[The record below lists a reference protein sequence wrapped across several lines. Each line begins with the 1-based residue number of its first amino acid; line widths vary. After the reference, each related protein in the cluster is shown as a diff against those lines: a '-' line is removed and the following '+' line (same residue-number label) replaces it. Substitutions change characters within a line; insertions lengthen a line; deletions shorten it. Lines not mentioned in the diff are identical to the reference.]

1 MADDINTLAD
11 VTSEIAVLN
20 ELIAKHIGEHV
31 TNVDIRFDAPN
42 AQETPTTPTL
52 HLFMYLIHEDLSIR
66 QSMQSSYNAQAAA
79 YDTPY
84 ARIRCLY
91 LATYWESSSG
101 DSTSPDTQA
110 SSQTILKLTE
120 TLRAL
125 LCMRRHNDFKNYQI
139 RVIEPEALNS
149 LGNFWQALDN
159 KPRAIINFAVTLPV
173 SIVHPNTNAEAGP
186 PILETIMQSTQ
197 QSGASLE
204 KLEQLLFDRLV
215 VALGNTSTARTQLAK
230 VAVHAAPLPASA
242 GATAQNMQVIVS
254 GVALEDH
261 VTALNTAIT
270 AWNGESLQQDGQTV
284 LLNEVTSTLASVKP
298 ASPTV

>member
-1 MADDINTLAD
+1 MADEPT
-11 VTSEIAVLN
+11 EIAVLN

-31 TNVDIRFDAPN
+31 TDVDIRFDAPN

-66 QSMQSSYNAQAAA
+66 QSMQNSYNPQTAT
-79 YDTPY
+79 YDVPY

-91 LATYWESSSG
+91 LATYWDSSSS
-101 DSTSPDTQA
+101 DSSSPDTQA

-125 LCMRRHNDFKNYQI
+125 LCMRRHDDFKNYQI

-173 SIVHPNTNAEAGP
+173 SIVHPATAAEAGQ
-186 PILETIMQSTQ
+186 PILETLMQTTQ
-197 QSGASLE
+197 QSGAALE
-204 KLEQLLFDRLV
+204 KLEQLLFNRLV
-215 VALGNTSTARTQLAK
+215 AALGNTSTARRQLAK
-230 VAVHAAPLPASA
+230 VAVHVAPLPASDDE
-242 GATAQNMQVIVS
+242 TVQNIQVMVS
-254 GVALEDH
+254 GVTQDANL
-261 VTALNTAIT
+261 TALNTEIT
-270 AWNGESLQQDGQTV
+270 AWSGESLTQNNQA
-284 LLNEVTSTLASVKP
+284 LLLSEVTSTLAAVALTPP
-298 ASPTV
+298 AS

>member
-1 MADDINTLAD
+1 MVDDTATDI
-11 VTSEIAVLN
+11 TSEIAVLN

-66 QSMQSSYNAQAAA
+66 QSMQSSYNPQAAA

-173 SIVHPNTNAEAGP
+173 SIVHPNSNAEAGP
-186 PILETIMQSTQ
+186 PILETLMQSTQ
-197 QSGASLE
+197 QTGASLE
-204 KLEQLLFDRLV
+204 KLEQLLFNRLV
-215 VALGNTSTARTQLAK
+215 VAMGNTSTARMQLAK

-242 GATAQNMQVIVS
+242 DASVQNMQVIVS
-254 GVALEDH
+254 GVVLSANLSALS
-261 VTALNTAIT
+261 TAIT
-270 AWNGESLQQDGQTV
+270 AWSGESLQLDGQT
-284 LLNEVTSTLASVKP
+284 LLLSEVTNTLAGVT
-298 ASPTV
+298 PTPPTA

>member
-1 MADDINTLAD
+1 MVDDTATDI
-11 VTSEIAVLN
+11 TSEIAVLN

-42 AQETPTTPTL
+42 AQEAPTTPTL

-66 QSMQSSYNAQAAA
+66 QSMQSSYNPQAAA

-204 KLEQLLFDRLV
+204 KLEQLLFNRLV
-215 VALGNTSTARTQLAK
+215 VAMGNTSTARTELAK
-230 VAVHAAPLPASA
+230 VAVHVAPLPASA
-242 GATAQNMQVIVS
+242 DASVQNMQVIVS
-254 GVALEDH
+254 GVVLSTNLSALD
-261 VTALNTAIT
+261 TAIT
-270 AWNGESLQQDGQTV
+270 AWSGESLQLDGQT
-284 LLNEVTSTLASVKP
+284 LLLSEVTNTLAGVTVTPP
-298 ASPTV
+298 AA

>member
-1 MADDINTLAD
+1 MVDDTATDI
-11 VTSEIAVLN
+11 TSEIAVLN

-42 AQETPTTPTL
+42 AQEAPTTPTL
-52 HLFMYLIHEDLSIR
+52 HLFMYLIYEDLSIR
-66 QSMQSSYNAQAAA
+66 QSMQSSYNPQAAA

-173 SIVHPNTNAEAGP
+173 SIVHPNTSAEAGP

-204 KLEQLLFDRLV
+204 KLEQLLFNRLV
-215 VALGNTSTARTQLAK
+215 VAMGNTSTARTELAK
-230 VAVHAAPLPASA
+230 VAVHVAPLPASA
-242 GATAQNMQVIVS
+242 DASVQNMQVIVS
-254 GVALEDH
+254 GVVLSTNLSALD
-261 VTALNTAIT
+261 TAIT
-270 AWNGESLQQDGQTV
+270 AWSGESLQLDGQT
-284 LLNEVTSTLASVKP
+284 LLLSEVTNTLAGVTVTPP
-298 ASPTV
+298 AA

>member
-1 MADDINTLAD
+1 MVDDTATDI
-11 VTSEIAVLN
+11 TSEIAVLN

-42 AQETPTTPTL
+42 AQEAPTTPTL

-66 QSMQSSYNAQAAA
+66 QSMQSSYNPQAAA

-204 KLEQLLFDRLV
+204 KLEQLLFNRLV
-215 VALGNTSTARTQLAK
+215 VAMGNTSTARTELAK
-230 VAVHAAPLPASA
+230 VAVHVAPLPASA
-242 GATAQNMQVIVS
+242 DASVQNMQVIVS
-254 GVALEDH
+254 GVVLSANLSALD
-261 VTALNTAIT
+261 TAIT
-270 AWNGESLQQDGQTV
+270 AWSGESLQLDGQT
-284 LLNEVTSTLASVKP
+284 LLLSDVTNTLAGVTVTQ
-298 ASPTV
+298 PTA

>member
-1 MADDINTLAD
+1 MADDTGTV
-11 VTSEIAVLN
+11 VTSEIAALN

-31 TNVDIRFDAPN
+31 ANVDIRFDAPN
-42 AQETPTTPTL
+42 AQETPTSPTL

-66 QSMQSSYNAQAAA
+66 QSMQNSYNPQKAS
-79 YDTPY
+79 YDTPQ

-91 LATYWESSSG
+91 LATYWGSSSG

-125 LCMRRHNDFKNYQI
+125 LCMRRHDDFKNYQI

-173 SIVHPNTNAEAGP
+173 SIEHPNTAAEAGK

-197 QSGASLE
+197 QTGAALE
-204 KLEQLLFDRLV
+204 KLEQLLFTRLV
-215 VALGNTSTARTQLAK
+215 ATLGNTSAARMQLAK
-230 VAVHAAPLPASA
+230 VAVHVAPLPASDD
-242 GATAQNMQVIVS
+242 TTVQNMQVIVS
-254 GVALEDH
+254 GVTLEANIDP
-261 VTALNTAIT
+261 LNTAIT
-270 AWNGESLQQDGQTV
+270 AWEGESVDQDGQT
-284 LLNEVTSTLASVKP
+284 LLLSEVTSTLAAVALTP
-298 ASPTV
+298 PTTP

>member
-1 MADDINTLAD
+1 MVDDTATDI
-11 VTSEIAVLN
+11 TSEIAVLN

-66 QSMQSSYNAQAAA
+66 QSMQSSYNPQAAA

-173 SIVHPNTNAEAGP
+173 SIVHPNSNAEAGP
-186 PILETIMQSTQ
+186 PILETLMQSTQ
-197 QSGASLE
+197 QTGASLE
-204 KLEQLLFDRLV
+204 KLEQLLFNRLV
-215 VALGNTSTARTQLAK
+215 VAMGNTSTARMQLAK
-230 VAVHAAPLPASA
+230 VAVHVAPLPASA
-242 GATAQNMQVIVS
+242 DASVQNMQVIVS
-254 GVALEDH
+254 GVVLSANLSALS
-261 VTALNTAIT
+261 TAIT
-270 AWNGESLQQDGQTV
+270 AWSGESLQLDGQT
-284 LLNEVTSTLASVKP
+284 LLLSEVTNTLAGVT
-298 ASPTV
+298 PTPPTA

>member
-1 MADDINTLAD
+1 MVDDTATDI
-11 VTSEIAVLN
+11 TSEIAVLN

-66 QSMQSSYNAQAAA
+66 QSMQSSYNPQAAA

-173 SIVHPNTNAEAGP
+173 SIVHPNSNAEAGP
-186 PILETIMQSTQ
+186 PILETLMQSTQ
-197 QSGASLE
+197 QTGASLE
-204 KLEQLLFDRLV
+204 KLEQLLFNRLV
-215 VALGNTSTARTQLAK
+215 VAMGNTRPARTQLAT

-242 GATAQNMQVIVS
+242 DASVQNMQVIVS
-254 GVALEDH
+254 GVVLSANLSALS
-261 VTALNTAIT
+261 TAIT
-270 AWNGESLQQDGQTV
+270 AWSGESLQLDGQT
-284 LLNEVTSTLASVKP
+284 LLLSEVTNTLAGVT
-298 ASPTV
+298 PTPPTA